1 MATTDNMIPETS
13 VKLSLARGLRRDG
26 TTIGLLFA
34 SLTGIVGSGW
44 LLGPMETAQV
54 AGPYGVWSWAIG
66 GILILSLALCYAELG
81 PLIPRSGSAVHI
93 SRVGNGPMLAM
104 VWTWILFLGYVTTA
118 PTEVVAIVTYA
129 NNYIPGLLAV
139 HSSLLSG
146 LGFIVSAGLMM
157 LLAAINLLRIGTIL
171 NVSRAL
177 MVVKLIIPLLTI
189 VLFLSFAFH
198 PENLHV
204 AADHHATYMQG
215 MFSSIATTGIVFSY
229 LGFRQAVELGGEA
242 KRPQV
247 SVPVG
252 VIFSVVTA
260 IIIYVALQYAFLLGV
275 DPKYVAQKGWENISF
290 PGINGP
296 FAAIAGMIG
305 LGWLGYLLYADAL
318 VSPAGTAMM
327 YTTTSSRITMAI
339 GELYPKKPT
348 GNLRTINKTG
358 TPFIAVLAVVAVG
371 LLFLIPFPSWQKMTT
386 YVASVT
392 SLSYGLG
399 PVVLLQMRRAA
410 PDVHR
415 PFRLWGASIIAPF
428 AFIAANLIIFWSG
441 VQTLDFLFGML
452 LLFLLLAIAWFYITK
467 RNRELSFGWK
477 YGWWLVPYFGGM
489 WVLTKLGP
497 SSAVGG
503 IGWISFYWDMAFVAL
518 YSLFILWLALRCAV
532 PHEESRAYL
541 EQLGKMPDL
550 GV

>member
-1 MATTDNMIPETS
+1 MAAQDGHTFS
-13 VKLSLARGLRRDG
+13 AQKLSLAHGLKRDG
-26 TTIGLLFA
+26 TSIGLLFA

-66 GILILSLALCYAELG
+66 GLLILSLALCYAELG

-93 SRVGNGPMLAM
+93 SRVGNGPLLAM

-129 NNYIPGLLAV
+129 NNYIPGLLQANN
-139 HSSLLSG
+139 SLLSA
-146 LGFIVSAGLMM
+146 LGFLVSAGLMV
-157 LLAAINLLRIGTIL
+157 LLAAINMLRIGTIL
-171 NVSRAL
+171 NVSRFL
-177 MVVKLIIPLLTI
+177 MVIKLVIPLLTI
-189 VLFLSFAFH
+189 ILFLSFAFH
-198 PENLHV
+198 PDNLHV
-204 AADHHATYMQG
+204 AAVHHSAYLQG
-215 MFSSIATTGIVFSY
+215 MFASIATTGIVFSY

-242 KRPQV
+242 KNPQI

-260 IIIYVALQYAFLLGV
+260 VIIYVALQYAFLLGV
-275 DPKYVAQKGWENISF
+275 DPKYVAEKGWAGISF

-348 GNLRTINKTG
+348 GKLTSINKIG
-358 TPFIAVLAVVAVG
+358 TPYIAVIVVVAVG
-371 LLFLIPFPSWQKMTT
+371 LLFLLPFPSWQKVTT

-399 PVVLLQMRRAA
+399 PIVLLQLRRAA

-415 PFRLWGASIIAPF
+415 PFRLWGANIIAPF

-441 VQTLDFLFGML
+441 VQTLNFLFGML
-452 LLFLLLAIAWFYITK
+452 AIFLLIGLAWFYFSGRHRITA
-467 RNRELSFGWK
+467 FGWK
-477 YGWWLVPYFGGM
+477 YGWWLLPYFGGM
-489 WVLTKLGP
+489 WVLTKLGT
-497 SSAVGG
+497 AEVGG
-503 IGWISFYWDMAFVAL
+503 IGWIPFYWDMVLVAV
-518 YSLFILWLALRCAV
+518 YSLFVLWLALLCAV
-532 PHEESRAYL
+532 PHEESRSFL
-541 EQLGKMPDL
+541 NQLGKMPDL

>member
-1 MATTDNMIPETS
+1 MVSSTEETNVS
-13 VKLSLARGLRRDG
+13 SASTLRLAHGLKRDG
-26 TTIGLLFA
+26 TSIGLLFA

-66 GILILSLALCYAELG
+66 GLLILSLALCYAELG

-129 NNYIPGLLAV
+129 NNYVPGLLQAN
-139 HSSLLSG
+139 SSLLSAV
-146 LGFIVSAGLMM
+146 GFLVSAGLMA

-171 NVSRAL
+171 NTSRFL
-177 MVVKLIIPLLTI
+177 MVIKLAIPLLTI

-198 PENLHV
+198 PENMHV
-204 AADHHATYMQG
+204 AAAHHDTYMKG
-215 MFSSIATTGIVFSY
+215 MFASIATTGIVFSY

-242 KRPQV
+242 KNPQI
-247 SVPVG
+247 SVPIG
-252 VIFSVVTA
+252 VIVSVVTA
-260 IIIYVALQYAFLLGV
+260 VIIYVALQYAFLLGV
-275 DPKYVAQKGWENISF
+275 DPKYVAEKGWAGVNF

-327 YTTTSSRITMAI
+327 YTTTSSRVTMAI

-348 GNLRTINKTG
+348 GKLAAINSTG
-358 TPFIAVLAVVAVG
+358 TPFIAVFVVVAVG
-371 LLFLIPFPSWQKMTT
+371 LLFLLPFPSWQKMTT

-399 PVVLLQMRRAA
+399 PIVLLQLRRAA

-415 PFRLWGASIIAPF
+415 PFRLWAAGIIAPF
-428 AFIAANLIIFWSG
+428 AFISANLIIFWSG
-441 VQTLDFLFGML
+441 VQTLNFLFGML
-452 LLFLLLAIAWFYITK
+452 LIFLLLALAWFYLSG
-467 RNRELSFGWK
+467 RHRELSFGWK
-477 YGWWLVPYFGGM
+477 YGWWLLPYFGGM
-489 WVLTKLGP
+489 WLLTKMGT
-497 SSAVGG
+497 SEVGG
-503 IGWISFYWDMAFVAL
+503 IGWIPFYWDMALVAV
-518 YSLFILWLALRCAV
+518 YSLFVLWLALRCAV
-532 PHEESRAYL
+532 PHEESRTFL
-541 EQLGKMPDL
+541 QQLGKMPDL